1 MRGGRAVEF
10 SKKLLFFSWSITLIL
25 TILSIWLSLES
36 VPVEVMNVVLP
47 LSWAETGTATGFYY
61 WKAKNE
67 NRAKYAQKFL
77 REFANE
83 WNTET
88 AVRMAEIVLKD

>member
-1 MRGGRAVEF
+1 MEF